1 MTTSSS
7 TSSTEEEEYLILH
20 TSNGDY
26 EITQD
31 DIPRILMDAVWA
43 LEPDDQPDIDDI
55 DPNAEVSQWPGNVR
69 LQILYF
75 AQKCWFPGNDTES
88 SYWNPNWLEQAKD
101 VLDAHLGMLVGNPG
115 PNYQTFRNGRR
126 TAGVELWGN
135 IASGSEHLLPPG
147 MEQPHDDDPVFVIRE
162 RVEGAWSIIE
172 VTPPSAT

>member
-126 TAGVELWGN
+126 TAPER
-135 IASGSEHLLPPG
+135 PPHRRRRTLG
-147 MEQPHDDDPVFVIRE
+147 QHRL
-162 RVEGAWSIIE
+162 RLR
-172 VTPPSAT
+172 TPPAPGNGTAPRRRPGVRDPGKS